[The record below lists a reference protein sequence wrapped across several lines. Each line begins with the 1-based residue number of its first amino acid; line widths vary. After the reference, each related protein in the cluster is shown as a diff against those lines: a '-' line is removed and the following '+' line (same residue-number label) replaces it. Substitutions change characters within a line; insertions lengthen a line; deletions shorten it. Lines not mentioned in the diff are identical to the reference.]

1 MIHSSQRPRVSEDV
15 TRWPIG
21 RLLSTAAR
29 LVERSWEGRLR
40 KHNLTHAGL
49 IALDCLS
56 NGPMPQ
62 RSLAGACRVTDQT
75 ISRTVE
81 RLERSG
87 FVTRCPDPRDER
99 RHQVALTQRGR
110 RVLNQIVD
118 SQQADALVA
127 AAVSDP
133 KTLRAQLAELVTALG
148 GARAESG
155 GCR

>member
-1 MIHSSQRPRVSEDV
+1 MTDDV
-15 TRWPIG
+15 QEWPIG

-29 LVERSWEGRLR
+29 LLEHSWEARLR
-40 KHNLTHAGL
+40 EHDLTHAGL
-49 IALDCLS
+49 IALHCLV

-87 FVTRCPDPRDER
+87 FVTRRPDPGDER
-99 RHQVALTQRGR
+99 RQQVAITTPGR
-110 RVLNQIVD
+110 RVLRQIVAGHE
-118 SQQADALVA
+118 ADAIVA

-133 KTLRAQLAELVTALG
+133 ETLRAQLSELVTALG
-148 GARAESG
+148 GPRLTAAATVDDQ
-155 GCR
+155 